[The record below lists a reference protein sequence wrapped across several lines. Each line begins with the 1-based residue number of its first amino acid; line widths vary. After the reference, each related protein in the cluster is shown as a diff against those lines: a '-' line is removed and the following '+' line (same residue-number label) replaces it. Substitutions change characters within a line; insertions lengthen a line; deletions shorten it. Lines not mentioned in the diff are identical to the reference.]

1 MKKSD
6 AQKTGKL
13 YLPGEE
19 IDIAKGDIFKG
30 WNDGENS
37 PKSTSRSRIFLGIAG
52 FVLVYSIVAMRL
64 LDVCVLSNWNDIPP
78 FENNQIIG
86 TIHRADI
93 VDRNGTIVATS
104 LPTQDLDANAKKILK
119 PKATTLKLIEIFP
132 DLKNRFDDTYKKLKS
147 GRGYYT
153 IRRNLTPNQ
162 QSKIMAIGN
171 PGLEF
176 RDNEK
181 RVYPHKNLVGHIIGT
196 VDVDNNGT
204 SGLELGLNS
213 RITSSDIPVRLSID
227 VGVQDT
233 VRNILQK
240 YQKKFSAM
248 AATAILMNAN
258 TAEIVAMVSLPD
270 FDPNDIK
277 DADAT
282 FNQATT
288 RIYEPGSVLKVFNTA
303 MALDSGKVK
312 INEVFDTVNPLK
324 IKSRIIKEFHG
335 QGRPLNV
342 REILVHSSNVGSARM
357 ALQAGFAEQYNF
369 LKRLKMLETIKMELV
384 ETAKPLVMK
393 EQKWKSDA
401 SAVATIG
408 YGYGLAVSPLH
419 IAAGLAAIVN
429 GGLYNTPTVLNG
441 KYSPDKSVRVMSDNT
456 SKQMR
461 KLLRAVVTDGSG
473 RNANV
478 LGYEVGGKTG
488 TANKQD
494 EHGRYIAKH
503 VRTTFASAFPMS
515 DPKYVLVVMLD
526 DPKSLKETFGHTEA
540 GWNAV
545 PAAGEI
551 IAATAPQLGVPANA
565 DLEEKIS
572 QKIIEASF
580 ER

>member
-1 MKKSD
+1 MKKSGD
-6 AQKTGKL
+6 KESIRF

-19 IDIAKGDIFKG
+19 INISHGGMFAAWDDDSSGKK
-30 WNDGENS
+30 NV
-37 PKSTSRSRIFLGIAG
+37 SRGRIFFGI
-52 FVLVYSIVAMRL
+52 FVFLMAYTIVTMRL
-64 LDVCVLSNWNDIPP
+64 FDLCIVSNWNEIPL
-78 FENNQIIG
+78 QGSDKIISAL
-86 TIHRADI
+86 HRADI
-93 VDRNGTIVATS
+93 IDRNGTIVATS

-119 PKATTLKLIEIFP
+119 PKATTEKLAEIFP
-132 DLKNRFDDTYKKLKS
+132 ELKNRFEDTYKKLKS

-153 IRRNLTPNQ
+153 IKRNLSPNQ
-162 QSKIMAIGN
+162 QLKIMAIGN

-176 RDNEK
+176 RSDEK
-181 RVYPHKNLVGHIIGT
+181 RVYPHKNLIGHIIGA
-196 VDVDNNGT
+196 VDVDNKGI
-204 SGLELGLNS
+204 SGLELGLNE
-213 RITSSDIPVRLSID
+213 RITSSDIPVKLSID

-240 YQKKFSAM
+240 YTKKFSAE

-270 FDPNDIK
+270 FDPNNIK
-277 DADAT
+277 DEKNT

-324 IKSRIIKEFHG
+324 IKSRTIKEFHG

-342 REILVHSSNVGSARM
+342 KEILVHSSNVGSARM
-357 ALQAGFAEQYNF
+357 ALQAGFNEQYNF
-369 LKRLKMLETIKMELV
+369 LKKIKMLEPIKMELV

-393 EQKWKSDA
+393 KQKWKSDA

-419 IAAGLAAIVN
+419 LAAGFAAIVN
-429 GGLYNTPTVLNG
+429 GGIYNTPTVLNG
-441 KYSPDKSVRVMSDNT
+441 KYNPEKSIRVMSDTT

-503 VRTTFASAFPMS
+503 VRTTFMSAFPIS
-515 DPKYVLVVMLD
+515 NPRYVLVVMLD
-526 DPKSLKETFGHTEA
+526 DPKSTKETYGHTEA

-545 PAAGEI
+545 PAAAEI
-551 IAATAPQLGVPANA
+551 IAATAPQLNVPANL
-565 DLEEKIS
+565 DLEEKRNS
-572 QKIIEASF
+572 KIIEAAF
-580 ER
+580 TR